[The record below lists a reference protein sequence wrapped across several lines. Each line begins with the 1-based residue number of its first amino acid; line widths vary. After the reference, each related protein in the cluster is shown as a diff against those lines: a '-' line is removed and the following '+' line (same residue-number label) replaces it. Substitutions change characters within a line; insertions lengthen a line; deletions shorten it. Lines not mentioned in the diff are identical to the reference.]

1 MPGRLNGRLR
11 RLGNGHLEPCEE
23 CGGAGDRSNLDLV
36 VTWEDMDPD
45 PDDSGPEWCGTC
57 GRPLEIVVTWAD
69 IPEDAGE
76 RVRRAERG
84 K

>member
-1 MPGRLNGRLR
+1 MPGRSNGRLR

-45 PDDSGPEWCGTC
+45 PDDSGPEWCGHQLTY
-57 GRPLEIVVTWAD
+57 VVTWAG
-69 IPEDAGE
+69 IPEPKGA
-76 RVRRAERG
+76 A
-84 K
+84 